1 VYGGHVVCFEVLLE
15 PRAQDSVD
23 SLIRLLGRNVEL
35 AIEGLTETLEL
46 PVSVGLIRNS
56 CLSYGFEEELG
67 ELRLCEN
74 LERVWLLP
82 LE

>member
-1 VYGGHVVCFEVLLE
+1 MYGSHVVCFEVLLE

-23 SLIRLLGRNVEL
+23 TLIRLLGRNVEL
-35 AIEGLTETLEL
+35 ATEGLTETLEL
-46 PVSVGLIRNS
+46 PVSVGLIRN

-74 LERVWLLP
+74 IERV
-82 LE
+82 